1 MKKKKLKLAYLMPF
15 LLSANVAL
23 AEDVVQIKPFQ
34 AEKGVVSNDKKTF
47 DIWMVN
53 DNVDVR
59 AFQCTFYL
67 PEGMAV
73 AKTKSG
79 NCVSATMSDRF
90 VDEEDE
96 ENYFSVTLRETDAS
110 KREYMVIA
118 NPSISN
124 AYINGTSGVLL
135 SIRYITDANMA
146 DGVYP
151 IIVKDITMSLTDKSK
166 YVAPD
171 SYSYVT
177 IGDNTSAS
185 FDLSTLTGY
194 VPSFVVEKLNEDMA
208 ADENLA
214 IVDLS
219 GATELGAELQTPTNV
234 VSIVGSTG
242 TLNREFTATN
252 WSTVCLPF
260 AVSAEQVA
268 TLKAGGVEIERL
280 KAFDAAKGSLEFEAV
295 DAMEANTPYIV
306 CCTNTESPFTGLEG
320 VALSKE
326 GMNNTDVGDGMTF
339 VGTFEKQTISSDA
352 ANTYYAFNAA
362 NGKFVRI
369 GSNATVA
376 PFRCYLKLSSG
387 GDARQLNVVHNGGEA
402 TAIEQPQAAT
412 PAADGRRYNL
422 QGAQQPANSPARGI
436 VIENGLKRIAR

>member
-34 AEKGVVSNDKKTF
+34 AEKGVVLNDKKTF

-177 IGDNTSAS
+177 IGDNTSVS

-208 ADENLA
+208 ADENLS

-219 GATELGAELQTPTNV
+219 GATELGAELQTPEDV
-234 VSIVGSTG
+234 VSVVGTTG
-242 TLNREFTATN
+242 TLNREFTAKY
-252 WSTVCLPF
+252 WSSVCLPF

-268 TLKAGGVEIERL
+268 TLNAGGVEIERF
-280 KAFDAAKGSLEFEAV
+280 AGYDASTGSLQFESV

-306 CCTNTESPFTGLEG
+306 CSPTAQSPFTGLEG
-320 VALSKE
+320 VTLSK
-326 GMNNTDVGDGMTF
+326 GDMNHTVVGDMTF
-339 VGTFEKQTISSDA
+339 MGTFERQTISSDETA
-352 ANTYYAFNAA
+352 TYYAFSATD
-362 NGKFVRI
+362 GKFVRI

-376 PFRCYLKLSSG
+376 PFRAYLKLAANSSS
-387 GDARQLNVVHNGGEA
+387 RLLNVVHNGGDA
-402 TAIEQPQAAT
+402 TAIEQPQAAAPT
-412 PAADGRRYNL
+412 GNGRRYTL
-422 QGAQQPANSPARGI
+422 QGIQQTTSSPAKGI
-436 VIENGLKRIAR
+436 VIENGLKRIVR